1 MNYVHT
7 YLILAVAN
15 LCNEYNATTG
25 FFPVDQVTLEYL
37 NHTGREKHS
46 LAVMKEYL
54 ENVKLLRN
62 NQDSSA
68 DEAICYDEVIEVY
81 LPDIIVT
88 ISGKIHKKNSKIDSI
103 WQFHEIILNV
113 RTVVNL

>member
-1 MNYVHT
+1 M
-7 YLILAVAN
+7 
-15 LCNEYNATTG
+15 
-25 FFPVDQVTLEYL
+25 DQVTLEYL

-81 LPDIIVT
+81 LPDIVVT
-88 ISGKIHKKNSKIDSI
+88 ISGKCDLFKNKLQHELISRKFSKI
-103 WQFHEIILNV
+103 
-113 RTVVNL
+113 